1 MRLDGTIPKEKNDIM
16 IYANRSRVA
25 VRNTVRAG
33 LTGILA
39 TVVSM
44 GVAAVPGAAAAARD
58 DAGPSPDPGTV
69 VSPAAAACGTVTTSG
84 MVSTCGA
91 GNDSGPITFTAT
103 VTAADGSVPT
113 GRVTFSTDGVTLGRA
128 LLVDGVATLTM
139 SSLPTGVYRVV
150 AYYPGT
156 AQFDPSNTPL
166 LIQRVGLDC
175 PCTPGSQVGQIRV
188 WVRGETRSPAPGE
201 RIRTRIVFGEGA

>member
-1 MRLDGTIPKEKNDIM
+1 M
-16 IYANRSRVA
+16 ARS
-25 VRNTVRAG
+25 G
-33 LTGILA
+33 LAGILA
-39 TVVSM
+39 ALIAM
-44 GVAAVPGAAAAARD
+44 GVAAVPGTAAAATAATAAHN
-58 DAGPSPDPGTV
+58 DAGPSPDPGTA
-69 VSPAAAACGTVTTSG
+69 VSPASAVCGTVTTSG
-84 MVSTCGA
+84 LVSTCGE

-113 GRVTFSTDGVTLGRA
+113 GRVTFATDGVTLGRA

-188 WVRGETRSPAPGE
+188 RVNGETRSPAPGE
-201 RIRTRIVFGEGA
+201 RVRTRIVFGRSA

>member
-1 MRLDGTIPKEKNDIM
+1 M
-16 IYANRSRVA
+16 
-25 VRNTVRAG
+25 RNTVRAG